1 MSSRRCLSEGAK
13 FVEEVIQPLNRV
25 GDIEG
30 CKRHDD
36 GSVTTP
42 KGFKQAYKALVEG
55 GWVGL
60 AGDPDYGGQGLP
72 SFVGALFGEYECSAN
87 IAFSMYPGLT
97 RGAVAALTAHGS
109 EDLKARYL
117 PKMTTGEW
125 TGTMNL
131 TEPHCGTDLGLIK
144 TKAVPQA
151 DGSYA
156 ITGQKIFISAGEH
169 DLADNIVHLVLA
181 RIEGAPAGTKGI
193 SLFLV
198 PKFLAD
204 ADGELGARNGVV
216 CGSIEHKMGIHG
228 NSTAV
233 LNYDGAKGWLV
244 GEAHR
249 GLPAMFVM
257 MNGARLGVAVQG
269 LGISEVA
276 YQNAAAY
283 AKERRQG
290 RSLKGPAEPDKPAD
304 LLLVHPDVRRML
316 LEIRAFNEAAR
327 ALLVWVALAQDEA
340 RHAPDAK
347 AKQTAD
353 DRLGLITPVLKGV
366 FTDYGFANAVKAQQV
381 LGGHGYIAEWGMEQ
395 FVRDARI
402 AMIYEGANGVQALD
416 LVGRKLAKD
425 GGRAVMA
432 FFGEINGFLAANKDD
447 AALAPYLG
455 GLKSSLGHLQ
465 QATMWLSAN
474 GLKNPDNAGAGSY
487 DYMHLMGLTAL
498 GYMWARIVKAV
509 LARQA
514 SGESTPALD
523 SEIDPRQV
531 LQRAYAAGNGGASGA
546 AQRRRGG
553 PHGASGGG
561 VLKASFREA
570 KAMAI
575 DAAAG
580 LAGGCQCGAVRYR
593 LIAEPTGVN
602 ICHCRMCQKAGGGP
616 FMAFAGVRVS
626 EFVVTSGAIAT
637 FSSSDIAER
646 GFCARCGTP
655 LTYQGL
661 GSDRVSVT
669 LGSLDDPGA
678 AEPRDAAWRRNRR
691 SAGLTAP

>member
-1 MSSRRCLSEGAK
+1 VFNYANYANAPGFSEAPIDVVEAVLSEGAK
-13 FVEEVIQPLNRV
+13 FVEEVVQPLNRV

-30 CKRHDD
+30 CKRHED

-42 KGFKQAYKALVEG
+42 NGFKQAYKALVEG

-60 AGDPDYGGQGLP
+60 AGDPAFGGQGLP
-72 SFVGALFGEYECSAN
+72 PFLAVLFSEYAYSAN

-97 RGAVAALTAHGS
+97 NGAVAALRVHGDD
-109 EDLKARYL
+109 ELKSRYL

-131 TEPHCGTDLGLIK
+131 TEPQCGTDLGLIK
-144 TKAVPQA
+144 TRAVPLG

-169 DLADNIVHLVLA
+169 DLADNIIHLVLA
-181 RIEGAPAGTKGI
+181 RIEGAPAGVKGI

-198 PKFLAD
+198 PKYLPDQNGGA
-204 ADGELGARNGVV
+204 GERNGVV

-228 NSTAV
+228 NTTAV

-244 GEAHR
+244 GEEHR

-269 LGISEVA
+269 LAISEVA

-283 AKERRQG
+283 AKDRRQG

-316 LEIRAFNEAAR
+316 LEVRAFNEAAR
-327 ALLVWVALAQDEA
+327 ALLVWIALAQDEA
-340 RHAPDAK
+340 RHAPEEK
-347 AKQTAD
+347 ARQAAD
-353 DRLGLITPVLKGV
+353 DRLGLMTPVLKAV

-416 LVGRKLAKD
+416 LVARKLPKD

-432 FFGEINGFLAANKDD
+432 FLRELSQFLATEKDD
-447 AALAPYLG
+447 AALAPYLS
-455 GLKSSLGHLQ
+455 GLQAALGHLQ
-465 QATMWLSAN
+465 EASLWLSRN
-474 GLKNPDNAGAGSY
+474 GLVDPNNAGAAST
-487 DYMHLMGLTAL
+487 DYLNLFGLTAL

-514 SGESTPALD
+514 SGESNPALD
-523 SEIDPRQV
+523 AKLTLAKFFNERMLPET
-531 LQRAYAAGNGGASGA
+531 AAHLARLSAGA
-546 AQRRRGG
+546 ATLMAL
-553 PHGASGGG
+553 PA
-561 VLKASFREA
+561 EA
-570 KAMAI
+570 
-575 DAAAG
+575 
-580 LAGGCQCGAVRYR
+580 
-593 LIAEPTGVN
+593 
-602 ICHCRMCQKAGGGP
+602 
-616 FMAFAGVRVS
+616 F
-626 EFVVTSGAIAT
+626 
-637 FSSSDIAER
+637 
-646 GFCARCGTP
+646 
-655 LTYQGL
+655 
-661 GSDRVSVT
+661 
-669 LGSLDDPGA
+669 
-678 AEPRDAAWRRNRR
+678 
-691 SAGLTAP
+691 

>member
-1 MSSRRCLSEGAK
+1 MPTYKAPVSDDVFLLSDVFDYARYANAPGFSEAPIDVVEAVLSEGAK
-13 FVEEVIQPLNRV
+13 FVEEVVQPLNRV

-30 CKRHDD
+30 CKRNED

-42 KGFKQAYKALVEG
+42 KGFREAYKALVEG

-60 AGDPDYGGQGLP
+60 AGDTTYGGQGLP
-72 SFVGALFGEYECSAN
+72 TFVGALFGEYECSAN

-97 RGAVAALTAHGS
+97 RGAVAALMAHAD

-117 PKMTTGEW
+117 PKLTVGEW

-144 TKAVPQA
+144 TKAVPLG

-169 DLADNIVHLVLA
+169 DLTGNIVHLVLA

-198 PKFLAD
+198 PKFLPD
-204 ADGELGARNGVV
+204 SDGKSAERNGVM

-233 LNYDGAKGWLV
+233 INYDGAKGWLV
-244 GEAHR
+244 GEEHR

-257 MNGARLGVAVQG
+257 MNGARLAVAIQG
-269 LGISEVA
+269 LGLSEVA

-290 RSLKGPAEPDKPAD
+290 RSLKGAAEPDKPAD

-327 ALLVWVALAQDEA
+327 GLLVWIALTQDEA
-340 RHAPDAK
+340 RLSPDPKTRVA
-347 AKQTAD
+347 AD
-353 DRLGLITPVLKGV
+353 DRLGLMTPVMKGV
-366 FTDYGFANAVKAQQV
+366 FSDYGFMNAVKAQQV

-416 LVGRKLAKD
+416 LVGRKLPKD
-425 GGRAVMA
+425 AGRAVMA
-432 FFGEINGFLAANKDD
+432 LFGEISGFLAAGKDD
-447 AALAPYLG
+447 AAPAPYLG
-455 GLKSSLGHLQ
+455 ALKSSLGHLQ
-465 QATMWLSAN
+465 QATMWLQAN
-474 GLKNPDNAGAGSY
+474 GLKDPDNAGAASY

-514 SGESTPALD
+514 RGESNPDLD
-523 SEIDPRQV
+523 AKLILAKFFNERMLPETSAHLAR
-531 LQRAYAAGNGGASGA
+531 LTAGA
-546 AQRRRGG
+546 ATLMAL
-553 PHGASGGG
+553 PA
-561 VLKASFREA
+561 EA
-570 KAMAI
+570 
-575 DAAAG
+575 
-580 LAGGCQCGAVRYR
+580 
-593 LIAEPTGVN
+593 
-602 ICHCRMCQKAGGGP
+602 
-616 FMAFAGVRVS
+616 F
-626 EFVVTSGAIAT
+626 
-637 FSSSDIAER
+637 
-646 GFCARCGTP
+646 
-655 LTYQGL
+655 
-661 GSDRVSVT
+661 
-669 LGSLDDPGA
+669 
-678 AEPRDAAWRRNRR
+678 
-691 SAGLTAP
+691 

>member
-1 MSSRRCLSEGAK
+1 MPTYKAPVSDTVFLLNDVFNYANYANAPGFSEAPIDIVEAVLSEGAK
-13 FVEEVIQPLNRV
+13 FVEEVVQPLNRV

-42 KGFKQAYKALVEG
+42 KGFKEAYKALVDG

-60 AGDPDYGGQGLP
+60 AGDPAYGGQGLP
-72 SFVGALFGEYECSAN
+72 VFLAVLFSEYGYGAN

-97 RGAVAALTAHGS
+97 NGAVAALTVHGS
-109 EDLKARYL
+109 DELKARYL

-125 TGTMNL
+125 TGTMCL

-144 TKAVPQA
+144 TRAVPEP

-181 RIEGAPAGTKGI
+181 RIEGAPAGVKGI

-198 PKFLAD
+198 PKILPS
-204 ADGELGARNGVV
+204 ADGGVGERNGVM

-228 NSTAV
+228 NTTAV
-233 LNYDGAKGWLV
+233 LNFDSAKGWLV
-244 GEAHR
+244 GEQHR

-269 LGISEVA
+269 LGVSEVA

-290 RSLKGPAEPDKPAD
+290 RSLKGPVEPDKPAD

-316 LEIRAFNEAAR
+316 LEVRAFNEGAR
-327 ALLVWVALAQDEA
+327 ALLVWIALTQDEA
-340 RHAPDAK
+340 RHAPDEK
-347 AKQTAD
+347 ARQAAD
-353 DRLGLITPVLKGV
+353 DRLGLMTPVLKGV

-416 LVGRKLAKD
+416 LVARKLPKD
-425 GGRAVMA
+425 GSRALMA
-432 FFGEINGFLAANKDD
+432 FLGEVAQFLAAEKGD

-455 GLKSSLGHLQ
+455 GLQAALGHLQ
-465 QATMWLSAN
+465 QASLWLSRN
-474 GLKNPDNAGAGSY
+474 GVADPNNAGAAST
-487 DYMHLMGLTAL
+487 DYMHLFGLTAL
-498 GYMWARIVKAV
+498 GYMWARVVKAV
-509 LARQA
+509 LARQGK
-514 SGESTPALD
+514 GESNPALD
-523 SEIDPRQV
+523 AKLILAKFFSERMLPET
-531 LQRAYAAGNGGASGA
+531 AAHLARLSAGASTLMA
-546 AQRRRGG
+546 LPA
-553 PHGASGGG
+553 
-561 VLKASFREA
+561 EA
-570 KAMAI
+570 
-575 DAAAG
+575 
-580 LAGGCQCGAVRYR
+580 
-593 LIAEPTGVN
+593 
-602 ICHCRMCQKAGGGP
+602 
-616 FMAFAGVRVS
+616 F
-626 EFVVTSGAIAT
+626 
-637 FSSSDIAER
+637 
-646 GFCARCGTP
+646 
-655 LTYQGL
+655 
-661 GSDRVSVT
+661 
-669 LGSLDDPGA
+669 
-678 AEPRDAAWRRNRR
+678 
-691 SAGLTAP
+691 